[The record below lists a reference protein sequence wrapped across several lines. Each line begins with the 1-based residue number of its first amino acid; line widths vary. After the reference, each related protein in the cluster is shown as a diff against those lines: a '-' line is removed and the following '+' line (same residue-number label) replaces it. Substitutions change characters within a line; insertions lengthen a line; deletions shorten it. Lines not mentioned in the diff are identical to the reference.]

1 MRGRALPVV
10 LVTLVVVVGSSG
22 MAAGL
27 QFGLDAGAS
36 AAADCTGRTSV
47 PSELD
52 IGSAEV
58 GESTT
63 ESFTFKNVLDQDV
76 SVSGLSI
83 GGEDADAFEIVGGG
97 GSVTV
102 GSGECHTIEIRF
114 TPDEAGDYDASLSV
128 TASGRSE
135 STALDGQGVEPA
147 FPDAEMS
154 PTDHDFGSV
163 RVGSTSNTT
172 FVVRNTGDAPL
183 AIEDATVGGDSAF
196 STDGGLPD
204 VLGAG
209 ERAELTVR
217 YDPSETGA
225 SQGTLEV
232 TTNDSDDGTL
242 TADLTGE
249 GIETDMSVS
258 PASLS
263 FDSVSVGSTSQLSVD
278 LTNEGTEPI
287 EVTGLSIQGE
297 DASVFAIV
305 EGGTTTIEAGE
316 SASVTVEF
324 TPQQAVGY
332 GGALQIET
340 ASDQVPTAG
349 VSLSGSG
356 SAPDIKVAPG
366 SVNFGKTVTSDIVT
380 RDLRVINQGSEP
392 LELTSLELVGSNTG
406 AFSVIG
412 DAAPI
417 TVPAG
422 ETRALTV
429 QFSPSE
435 AGSFSA
441 SLVVG
446 SNDPDEGTKSIYLSN
461 TRTTVEQSTKETQEG
476 TTESDIQVD
485 DAEDND
491 TFTFAFSSSDD
502 GAQTLRSGAAAAG
515 ALSAHDSNVSL
526 TVMNLTID
534 QGGDFGLGVT
544 SADRELATTP
554 GFELQPRNGTEPV
567 GYLNVSHTIP
577 DENIEQ
583 VEFKHRVSKERL
595 AELDADVEDYALY
608 RYTDG
613 EWVELNTT
621 VVAETGTAYI
631 VQATSPGL
639 SDFTSGVKQPKFRVV
654 NADVDVTKI
663 NRGEDVGVR
672 VTIRNDGGA
681 DGTYTTR
688 LILDQEVVA
697 TQDATIAAEGKRV
710 VTFQQEISDPGT
722 YTVQVNNVT
731 VDDVEVTAEELNQT
745 PATAT
750 ATDATEGGEGGE
762 GGDAST
768 DAGAPGFGV
777 VVALVALL
785 AAAALVRRD

>member
-1 MRGRALPVV
+1 MRRRALPVV
-10 LVTLVVVVGSSG
+10 LVTLLVVVGSSG

-27 QFGLDAGAS
+27 QFGPAAGA
-36 AAADCTGRTSV
+36 AADADCTGRTSP

-52 IGSAEV
+52 IGTAEV

-63 ESFTFKNVLDQDV
+63 ESFTFKNVLDREVQ
-76 SVSGLSI
+76 VSGLSV
-83 GGEDADAFEIVGGG
+83 GGEDADAFELVGGG

-102 GSGECHTIEIRF
+102 GPGECHTIEIEF
-114 TPDEAGDYDASLSV
+114 TPDEAGDYDATLSV
-128 TASGRSE
+128 SASGRSE
-135 STALDGQGVEPA
+135 STALDGEGVEPA
-147 FPDAEMS
+147 FPEAEMS
-154 PTDHDFGSV
+154 PAEHDFGSV

-183 AIEDATVGGDSAF
+183 AIEDAAVGGDGAF
-196 STDGGLPD
+196 STDGTLPD
-204 VLGAG
+204 VLAPG
-209 ERAELTVR
+209 EKASLTVR
-217 YDPSETGA
+217 YDPTETGG
-225 SQGTLEV
+225 SEGTLEV
-232 TTNDSDDGTL
+232 RTNDSDDGTL
-242 TADLTGE
+242 TAALTGE

-263 FDSVSVGSTSQLSVD
+263 FDAVSVGESATRTVD

-297 DASVFAIV
+297 DSGVFAIV
-305 EGGTTTIEAGE
+305 EGGTTTIGSGE
-316 SASVTVEF
+316 TASMTVAF

-332 GGALQIET
+332 GGTLQVET

-356 SAPDIKVAPG
+356 AAPDIKVAPG
-366 SVNFGKTVTSDIVT
+366 SVNFGKTVTSDVVT
-380 RDLRVINQGSEP
+380 RDIRVINQGSEP
-392 LELTSLELVGSNTG
+392 LELTSLETVGANPG
-406 AFSVIG
+406 AFSVVG
-412 DAAPI
+412 DSAPI

-429 QFSPSE
+429 QFAPSE

-441 SLVVG
+441 SLLVG
-446 SNDPDEGTKSIYLSN
+446 SNDPDEGTTSIYLSN
-461 TRTTVEQSTKETQEG
+461 TRTTVEQSTSQTQEG

-485 DAEDND
+485 DAEEND
-491 TFTFAFSSSDD
+491 TLTFAFSSGED
-502 GAQTLRSGAAAAG
+502 GAQTFRSGAAAAS
-515 ALSAHDSNVSL
+515 ALSQDDSNVSL
-526 TVMNLTID
+526 TVMNITVNR
-534 QGGDFGLGVT
+534 GGDFGLGVT
-544 SADRELATTP
+544 SAERELGTTP
-554 GFELQPRNGTEPV
+554 AFELQSRNGTEPV
-567 GYLNVSHTIP
+567 GYLNVSHTIA
-577 DENIEQ
+577 DDNIDQ
-583 VEFKHRVSKERL
+583 VEFKHRVSKQKL

-608 RYTDG
+608 RHTGG
-613 EWVELNTT
+613 EWVELDTT
-621 VVAETGTAYI
+621 VVAETETAY
-631 VQATSPGL
+631 VVEATSPGL

-654 NADVDVTKI
+654 DADVDVTKI

-681 DGTYTTR
+681 DGTYTTE
-688 LILDQEVVA
+688 LILDGEVVA

-731 VDDVEVTAEELNQT
+731 VNDVEVTAAELNET

-750 ATDATEGGEGGE
+750 ATE
-762 GGDAST
+762 GGDGDDGPT
-768 DAGAPGFGV
+768 ETGAPGFGV

-785 AAAALVRRD
+785 AAAALARRD